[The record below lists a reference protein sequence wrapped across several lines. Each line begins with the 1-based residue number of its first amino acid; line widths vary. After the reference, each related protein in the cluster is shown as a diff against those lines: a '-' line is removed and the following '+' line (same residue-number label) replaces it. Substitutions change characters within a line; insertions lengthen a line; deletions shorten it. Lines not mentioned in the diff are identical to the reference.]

1 MLFRI
6 RSAAHRTELDIAG
19 VLAGFGVRPAMANGQ
34 AVQSVLTPKQ
44 DRVAEALRPNG
55 PNLVAEIE
63 PVKPAAGAN

>member
-1 MLFRI
+1 
-6 RSAAHRTELDIAG
+6 
-19 VLAGFGVRPAMANGQ
+19 MANGQ